1 MKRRILC
8 FGDSNTWGF
17 DGRSGGRFDEDNRWT
32 GLLQKALG
40 PEYTIIEEG
49 QNSRTILAE
58 DPILG
63 DKTGGR
69 YILPCLESQRPLDL
83 LILMLG
89 TNDLKARFGLI
100 PHNIGQA
107 MDTFLRR
114 VRSIVDYD
122 PLLKDMKILLL
133 SPAPLGEGILQ
144 AEGCENF
151 RGEVGLQYSRALA
164 DQYRPLAEKY
174 GCAFLD
180 AGAFAAAAPPDYIH
194 LDAEN
199 HARLAKAL
207 AERIPVLLETGALPL

>member
-17 DGRSGGRFDEDNRWT
+17 DGRDGGRFDEDTRWT

-40 PEYTIIEEG
+40 PAYTIIEEG

-63 DKTGGR
+63 DKIGGR

-89 TNDLKARFGLI
+89 TNDLKARFGLTAY
-100 PHNIGQA
+100 NICQA

-114 VRSIVDYD
+114 VRSTVDYD
-122 PLLKDMKILLL
+122 PLLQGMKILLL
-133 SPAPLGEGILQ
+133 APPHLGEGILT

-151 RGEVGLQYSRALA
+151 RGAVGLQHSKELAAL
-164 DQYRPLAEKY
+164 YRPLAEKY

-180 AGAFAAAAPPDYIH
+180 AAQFAAAAPPDYIH
-194 LDAEN
+194 MDAEN

-207 AERIPVLLETGALPL
+207 AERIPEFLEHGTFSS

>member
-17 DGRSGGRFDEDNRWT
+17 DGRDGGRFDEDTRWT
-32 GLLQKALG
+32 GLLQRALG
-40 PEYTIIEEG
+40 PEYTVIEEG

-89 TNDLKARFGLI
+89 TNDLKARFHLTDY
-100 PHNIGQA
+100 NIGQA

-114 VRSIVDYD
+114 VRGLADYD
-122 PLLKDMKILLL
+122 PLLRDMKILLVA
-133 SPAPLGEGILQ
+133 PPPLGEGILT
-144 AEGCENF
+144 APGCENF
-151 RGEVGLQYSRALA
+151 RGETGLRYSRALA
-164 DQYRPLAEKY
+164 EQYRPLAEKY
-174 GCAFLD
+174 RCAFLD
-180 AGAFAAAAPPDYIH
+180 AASVASPSPVDGLHMEPEEHAKLAAA
-194 LDAEN
+194 
-199 HARLAKAL
+199 LADKVR
-207 AERIPVLLETGALPL
+207 ELLG